1 MMCSAM
7 LTLRA
12 APTSPLL
19 VEGACSDIYSPV
31 HEKDEVEFH
40 SLHMNWLLVNDT
52 KGNHRAQMRWV
63 VDR

>member
-31 HEKDEVEFH
+31 HESRPEFH
-40 SLHMNWLLVNDT
+40 SLHMNWLLIADT
-52 KGNHRAQMRWV
+52 EGNHRAQMQWV
-63 VDR
+63 IDQ